1 MDLVSATGLRESDRS
16 SSGSSAGHGESVCG
30 DWFAGPK
37 DELMAAVLDAMV
49 AAAISG
55 AAVVRGTGVEAALAV
70 ESRAL
75 WKVKRLVTGE
85 E

>member
-1 MDLVSATGLRESDRS
+1 MEAAKSMRLWEIASELDEIGEELVL
-16 SSGSSAGHGESVCG
+16 AGGEVT
-30 DWFAGPK
+30 P
-37 DELMAAVLDAMV
+37 ELGMRLDAMV